1 MLLTVCSVAER
12 SKDDATQKFVM
23 MEGATRNGVYTV
35 LKGVYTR
42 SLDESRVYEKEV
54 ENIQKTNI
62 KERRRGRDST
72 LLLLLGHGRDESR
85 TCRTKERRISQMR
98 VAKAAAAMLGRIIL
112 EKKTPKKCWCMV
124 RNPQQL
130 NLKW

>member
-1 MLLTVCSVAER
+1 
-12 SKDDATQKFVM
+12 M
-23 MEGATRNGVYTV
+23 MEGATRNSVYTV

-112 EKKTPKKCWCMV
+112 EKKTPQKMLVHGEKPAAAEPKMV
-124 RNPQQL
+124 RTFLLFQS
-130 NLKW
+130 KMIMAEKE

>member
-1 MLLTVCSVAER
+1 M
-12 SKDDATQKFVM
+12 
-23 MEGATRNGVYTV
+23 VYTV

-42 SLDESRVYEKEV
+42 SLDEYRVYEKEV

-98 VAKAAAAMLGRIIL
+98 VAKAAAAILRRIIL
-112 EKKTPKKCWCMV
+112 LKKKTKKMLGMV

>member
-54 ENIQKTNI
+54 EIFK
-62 KERRRGRDST
+62 RRTLKSGEEGGT
-72 LLLLLGHGRDESR
+72 LLCFCCLGTDVMNL
-85 TCRTKERRISQMR
+85 ERAEQKRE
-98 VAKAAAAMLGRIIL
+98 GY
-112 EKKTPKKCWCMV
+112 
-124 RNPQQL
+124 
-130 NLKW
+130 LK